1 MASSSTER
9 KARQILTWL
18 GAAEQHLATR
28 VTRLLKGTDLPFA
41 QFVILDHLASLPG
54 ETWTVSR
61 LASLLDT
68 GQPGMSKIMGR
79 LAAKGLVAVEADP
92 ADRRVKRHTL
102 TTAGRAA
109 HGDASRRLAPQTGE
123 LFTGW
128 QEEHVDALHALL
140 YRLKTSLRSPP
151 PA

>member
-61 LASLLDT
+61 LAALLDT
-68 GQPGMSKIMGR
+68 GQPGISKIMRR
-79 LAAKGLVAVEADP
+79 LAAKGLVAIEADP
-92 ADRRVKRHTL
+92 ADRRVKHHTL
-102 TTAGRAA
+102 TAAGRAA
-109 HGDASRRLAPQTGE
+109 HGDASRRLAPQAEE

-128 QEEHVDALHALL
+128 QQEHVDALHALL
-140 YRLKTSLRSPP
+140 YKLKTSLRNPP
-151 PA
+151 PG